1 MNQLRENFKNAD
13 FGPKMTY
20 LPHFGQDKD
29 FL

>member
-13 FGPKMTY
+13 FGPTMAY
-20 LPHFGQDKD
+20 LLHFGQDKD